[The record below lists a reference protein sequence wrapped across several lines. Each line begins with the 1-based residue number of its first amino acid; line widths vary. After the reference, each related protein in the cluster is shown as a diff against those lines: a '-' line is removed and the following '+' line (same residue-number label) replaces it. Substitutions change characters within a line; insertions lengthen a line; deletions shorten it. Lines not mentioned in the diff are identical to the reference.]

1 MAVTA
6 AMFLSYSSFQNLL
19 RHLPS
24 NRTDPNASLSF
35 TQLGIAAA
43 DAGAVASF
51 VLYVI
56 SFSPSHLHSF

>member
-6 AMFLSYSSFQNLL
+6 AMFLSHSSFQNLL

-24 NRTDPNASLSF
+24 NRPNPNSSSSF

-43 DAGAVASF
+43 GVGAVASF

-56 SFSPSHLHSF
+56 FFLPSHLHSF